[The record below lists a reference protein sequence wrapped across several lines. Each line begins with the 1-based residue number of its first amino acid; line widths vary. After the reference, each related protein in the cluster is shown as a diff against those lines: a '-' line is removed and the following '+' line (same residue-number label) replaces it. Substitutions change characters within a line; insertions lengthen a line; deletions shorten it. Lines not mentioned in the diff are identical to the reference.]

1 MTKFQ
6 WTCQMVMF
14 LFTVTIYVTT
24 IVWYCFVIMIKRAK
38 NQQTIYIKIT
48 FPGSQLKKALLF
60 LHANGLTS
68 PSHVLKMNI
77 LTTTIH
83 HLHPTTCFNK
93 PHDKKCMSVRV
104 QILPNGHIDSA
115 KYNFRI

>member
-1 MTKFQ
+1 
-6 WTCQMVMF
+6 
-14 LFTVTIYVTT
+14 
-24 IVWYCFVIMIKRAK
+24 MIKRAK

-83 HLHPTTCFNK
+83 PLHPTTCFNK
-93 PHDKKCMSVRV
+93 PQDKKCMSVRV
-104 QILPNGHIDSA
+104 QILPSILQSTISTS
-115 KYNFRI
+115 KVVPPPSLSLSLSLSLSSF